1 MTRHNFSKNFYI
13 ETVMKGQKENEEK
26 SNDESVTCL
35 EQRNQ
40 RNQRNQRSNYFRYSR
55 IFW

>member
-40 RNQRNQRSNYFRYSR
+40 RSNYFRYSR

>member
-40 RNQRNQRSNYFRYSR
+40 RNQRSNYFRYSR